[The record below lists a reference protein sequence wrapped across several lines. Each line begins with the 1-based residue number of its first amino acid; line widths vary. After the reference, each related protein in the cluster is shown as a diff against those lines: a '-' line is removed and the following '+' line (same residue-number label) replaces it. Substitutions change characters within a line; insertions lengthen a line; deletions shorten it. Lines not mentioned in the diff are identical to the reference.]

1 MRSEP
6 YQTVEGIEFRSI
18 TITAHKGKEGPCMER
33 NQAVIYRGPW
43 KQVVDDD
50 NHTLTRGARTAV
62 CDKTYRIYSKPPYQ
76 DQFVLIPP
84 REEIAPEKARIFDC
98 SRDSRRNPRET
109 KGMDYKATE
118 TSPNACAPG
127 GNCCP

>member
-1 MRSEP
+1 
-6 YQTVEGIEFRSI
+6 
-18 TITAHKGKEGPCMER
+18 MER

-50 NHTLTRGARTAV
+50 NHTLPRGARTAV
-62 CDKTYRIYSKPPYQ
+62 CAKTYRIYSKPPYQ

-84 REEIAPEKARIFDC
+84 REEIAPEKAGIFDC

-118 TSPNACAPG
+118 TSPSACAPG